1 MLAWNSTLAA
11 AVLGAA
17 MVTVEPAGAVVA
29 PSKKSEKAAPAPEKK
44 GKSEGNYG
52 VIAYS
57 EESDITGWA
66 TDFPSEAEA
75 EKGALGACKNEGG
88 KKCKAV
94 LWFADNCGSFA
105 VGDGQGYQSAYA
117 DTKEAADAEALKGC
131 EKLTDNCVIRESI
144 CNAQ

>member
-1 MLAWNSTLAA
+1 MLAAT
-11 AVLGAA
+11 VLGAA
-17 MVTVEPAGAVVA
+17 VASTGPANAVVA
-29 PSKKSEKAAPAPEKK
+29 PSKKSEKAAPEKK

-57 EESDITGWA
+57 EESDITAWS
-66 TDFPSEAEA
+66 TNFPSEAEA
-75 EKGALGACKNEGG
+75 EKGALNQCKKDGG

-117 DTKEAADAEALKGC
+117 DTKEAADADALKGC
-131 EKLTDNCVIRESI
+131 EKLTDNCTVRESV
-144 CNAQ
+144 CNGD